1 MEESWLEKL
10 IELFRDYVEN
20 YWNDTKDPTIDNVVI
35 YDWQWFYFGARFY
48 SDEKVLSKKFWFIK
62 RLVEND
68 KIDYDKIGEKIWIE
82 THKAHFPVN
91 KYWYVY
97 DLELGDV
104 SSADYSDYE
113 SLLMLLSISD
123 TPIDDL
129 LLYLK

>member
-10 IELFRDYVEN
+10 KRLLTEYDPFIK
-20 YWNDTKDPTIDNVVI
+20 KDWEYTDNHWYFVYIWWSAI
-35 YDWQWFYFGARFY
+35 YGKEIWML
-48 SDEKVLSKKFWFIK
+48 KIISKEYWFIK

-129 LLYLK
+129 ILYLK